1 VGYWWLFLRLSFI
14 FISYSIYLVI
24 DKLGRKGWPSIGKE
38 EIYFFSYSDT
48 ISRGLSVLGFRL
60 ISEFFIKGIYKGG
73 VVVDICSVV
82 MQTTSELV
90 GCFLN
95 VFIF

>member
-1 VGYWWLFLRLSFI
+1 M

-24 DKLGRKGWPSIGKE
+24 DKLGRNYWPSIGKE
-38 EIYFFSYSDT
+38 EIYFFSYLDA
-48 ISRGLSVLGFRL
+48 ISRCLSILGFML
-60 ISEFFIKGIYKGG
+60 ISEFLINSVYKGG
-73 VVVDICSVV
+73 VVVDIGSVV
-82 MQTTSELV
+82 MQTTSEWT